1 MNAIPENNE
10 DIQVQKLEELR
21 EKVLREN
28 KQHQINKIR
37 QACNVPENL
46 LKSKTFLNFRV
57 NDGNK
62 KAFDTFS
69 VWEPTDTWGIMLQG
83 NAGVGKSH
91 LLYAFMNKC
100 AEMQLAV
107 FFMNCSDMFDMLKS
121 GYTDNSFEEKMD
133 RLKDVEVLV
142 LDDIGVEKPSE
153 WIEEKLFQLLNHR
166 ITNKLP
172 TFLST
177 NCSQKDLKARLHE
190 RITSRIKEAAV
201 VVTVDGSDMRNKI
214 YESRLDIIK
223 SRIDKL
229 G

>member
-1 MNAIPENNE
+1 M
-10 DIQVQKLEELR
+10 DR
-21 EKVLREN
+21 
-28 KQHQINKIR
+28 INKIR
-37 QACNVPENL
+37 QQCNVSKHL
-46 LKSKTFLNFRV
+46 LDTKTFDNFKV
-57 NDGNK
+57 TSGNK

-69 VWEPTDTWGIMLQG
+69 VWDVKDTWGIMLQG

-100 AEMQLAV
+100 AEMQKAV
-107 FFMNCSDMFDMLKS
+107 FFMNVSDMFDMLKS
-121 GYTDNSFEEKMD
+121 GYTDNSFEGKMY
-133 RLKDVEVLV
+133 RLKTVDVLV

-166 ITNKLP
+166 ITNELP

-190 RITSRIKEAAV
+190 RITSRIKEATI
-201 VVTVDGSDMRNKI
+201 VVTVEGDDMRNRI
-214 YESRLDIIK
+214 YENRLQDIRM
-223 SRIDKL
+223 RINEREAKN